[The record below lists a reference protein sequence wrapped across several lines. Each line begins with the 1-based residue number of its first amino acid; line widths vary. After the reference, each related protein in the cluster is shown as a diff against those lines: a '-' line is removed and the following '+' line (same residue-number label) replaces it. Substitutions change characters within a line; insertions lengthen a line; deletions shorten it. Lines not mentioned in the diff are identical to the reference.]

1 MTTPMRQQYLSL
13 KSQYPDCI
21 LFFRLGDFYETFD
34 DDAKIVARV
43 CDVVLTSRPV
53 GNDVRVPLAGVPY
66 HSVDG
71 YVARLIQAGYRVA
84 IAEQTSEPG
93 RGLVERAVTRVVTKG
108 TLVEPGLLDEKRN
121 NYLAAVSFHPRGDV
135 AGIAYC
141 DITTGEFAA
150 TQIEAAG
157 RDGAQRDSTQRD
169 STQRDGGHNEDVTRR
184 VGEELSRLAPSEL
197 VPVDWLPGDSPLA
210 GLLDVLRPVISPVEP
225 WQVAPA
231 TAQATLLRH
240 FQVATLD
247 GFGLHGADEAV
258 RAAAAVIAYLQAMQ
272 PSALAQLT
280 RLHYYAVGEFMTLD
294 ESTRRNLELTETI
307 RGGETKGTLLEV
319 LDRTLTPMG
328 GRLLRRRLNQPLLD
342 VDAINR
348 RLDSV
353 GYFFAATV
361 LRLELRR
368 LLRDVGDLE
377 RWTNRVAQGVALPR
391 DLVGMRQTLRTA
403 AALHDL
409 LEGQAAGQTFGQN
422 GHSPAGPL
430 PHAPQ
435 LPLCAQVLAYLEA
448 AIADDPPATP
458 ATPGIFRPGYSAE
471 LDDLVEKS
479 RHAKDWIA
487 NLERSERERLD
498 IKSLKVGY
506 NKVFGYYIE
515 ITNTHSDKVPADYIR
530 KQTLANAERYI
541 TPDLKEYEALV
552 LNADDRRLSIEQQLF
567 KELCAAIGAH
577 GADLLRLAVGLAELD
592 VDAALAEV
600 ALAHRYVRPLVDD
613 GPAIEISAG
622 RHPVVELT
630 LRDEPFVP
638 NDTRLT
644 PESAIHILTGP
655 NMAGKSTYLRQT
667 ALITLMAQI
676 GSFVPAD
683 AARVGVVDRIFTRI
697 GASDEIHR
705 GQSTFMVEMVET
717 ANILH
722 HATKRSLLVLDE
734 IGRGTSTYDGLA
746 IAWAVIEYIHNHPGL
761 RAKTLFATHYHELT
775 DLAERLPHVVNYNV
789 AVDDSGRAGDLGHD
803 VVFLRRIIPGK
814 ADRSYGVHVARLAGL
829 PLPVVGRA
837 EEILDELERSGAAGP
852 RRLFDTT
859 SPRTGKKA
867 ALQVSLFAEVHPA
880 VEALRKLD
888 VNALTPLDA
897 LNRLY
902 ELQQLAQRT

>member
-13 KSQYPDCI
+13 KRQYADCI

-34 DDAKIVARV
+34 EDAKIVARV

-84 IAEQTSEPG
+84 IAEQVSEPG
-93 RGLVERAVTRVVTKG
+93 RGLVEREVTRVITKG

-121 NYLAAVSFHPRGDV
+121 NYLAAVSVHARGGV

-150 TQIEAAG
+150 TQIEATH
-157 RDGAQRDSTQRD
+157 RDGNHA
-169 STQRDGGHNEDVTRR
+169 EEVMRR

-197 VPVDWLPGDSPLA
+197 VPVDWSPAESPLA
-210 GLLDVLRPVISPVEP
+210 GLLAVLQPVISPVEA
-225 WQVAPA
+225 WQVAPE
-231 TAQATLLRH
+231 TARATLLRH

-247 GFGLHGADEAV
+247 GFGLHGADEAM

-272 PSALAQLT
+272 PAALAQLT
-280 RLHYYAVGEFMTLD
+280 RLHYYSVGEFMTLD

-307 RGGETKGTLLEV
+307 RGGDAKGSLLDV

-348 RLDSV
+348 RLDRV
-353 GYFFAATV
+353 AHFYTATV
-361 LRLELRR
+361 LRLEVRE
-368 LLRDVGDLE
+368 LLRSVGDLE
-377 RWTNRVAQGVALPR
+377 RWTNRVTQGVALPR
-391 DLVGMRQTLRTA
+391 DLVGMRQTLQTV
-403 AALHDL
+403 AALRDL
-409 LEGQAAGQTFGQN
+409 PAQHAAGQN
-422 GHSPAGPL
+422 GHSPVAPL
-430 PHAPQ
+430 PHAPE
-435 LPLCAQVLAYLEA
+435 LPLCAEVLALLEA
-448 AIADDPPATP
+448 AIADDPPATL
-458 ATPGIFRPGYSAE
+458 ATPGVFRPGYSAE
-471 LDDLVEKS
+471 LDDLVAKS
-479 RHAKDWIA
+479 RHAKNWIA

-541 TPDLKEYEALV
+541 TPELKEYEALV

-567 KELCAAIGAH
+567 KELCAAVSAH
-577 GADLLRLAVGLAELD
+577 APALLRLAAGLAELD

-600 ALAHRYVRPLVDD
+600 ALAHRYVRPIVDD

-644 PESAIHILTGP
+644 PEHAIHVLTGP

-683 AARVGVVDRIFTRI
+683 AARIGVVDRIFTRI

-722 HATKRSLLVLDE
+722 HATRRSLLVLDE

-775 DLAERLPHVVNYNV
+775 DLAERLPHVVNYHV
-789 AVDDSGRAGDLGHD
+789 AVDDSGTTGDGAPD

-867 ALQVSLFAEVHPA
+867 ALQVSLFAELHPA

-902 ELQQLAQRT
+902 ELQQLAQRA